1 MSTLLTSVILTMA
14 LLTPNFAKESHK
26 TPVDAALPLAG
37 GGPSEERAT
46 LLQAPRTAFLTLEEY
61 AEHAALEA
69 GIDSGKFLRLIYC
82 ESRWQEDAA
91 GDQGTSLGLLQFKKP
106 TFAHFLKK
114 YPIAGADITDSQHQ
128 IDLAARMIAD
138 GHLHHWKNCSRK
150 IGWNITPL

>member
-1 MSTLLTSVILTMA
+1 MTNEAVA
-14 LLTPNFAKESHK
+14 TP
-26 TPVDAALPLAG
+26 AAG
-37 GGPSEERAT
+37 EQAT

-69 GIDSGKFLRLIYC
+69 GIDSGKFLRLIHC

-106 TFAHFLKK
+106 TFAHFLRK
-114 YPIAGADITDSQHQ
+114 YPIADAELLNPRHQ

-150 IGWNITPL
+150 IGWSAPLPILP